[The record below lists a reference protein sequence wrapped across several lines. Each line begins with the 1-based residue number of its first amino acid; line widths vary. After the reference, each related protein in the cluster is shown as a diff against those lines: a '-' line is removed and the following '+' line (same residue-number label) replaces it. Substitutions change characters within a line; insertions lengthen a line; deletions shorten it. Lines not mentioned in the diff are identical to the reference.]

1 MTKLQNSSKV
11 NAGEAVEGSGGD
23 LMLRALESA
32 GVKYVFGIPGTNEVG
47 FMNALVDH
55 PDVKFVLG
63 LHEGPLTAMADG
75 YAKVSGQT
83 AFVLVHTVAGTANGL
98 GQLSNARIDGT
109 PIVFAAGN
117 QDSRL
122 RGRNAFLEWPEL
134 EALGR
139 GFAKW
144 SWEVLRAD
152 SIPEV
157 VRRAFKVA
165 GAAPRGPVFLTLSKD
180 FWNETKVKS
189 EILPQARFAVDVG
202 NAPDQEGIERA
213 ADLLL
218 DAQCPLLLA
227 GEEVSKYGGRSELVQ
242 LAELLGAPVVA
253 ELVAGHGHIN
263 FPNAHLQ
270 YLGPF
275 RGQKNCPLDFD
286 VFFNAG
292 GRMFSEYDYDQ
303 SPLVPRNIPVIHL
316 SIDPDNVARTYP
328 TDVPLVAHPEKTLR
342 ALLARVRQNMT
353 PARLARKKSRSKSVG
368 EIRAKMDAARK
379 KQLKEEWS
387 SEPISVA
394 RVASE
399 LNEVADAHAIIV
411 TEAITSDN
419 YNADYIEYYRG
430 PNGRT
435 NISTHGGTLGWGIG
449 AACGAKL
456 ASPAREVILLSGDGS
471 FQFGIQGLWTAARYE
486 IPVLFIVLNNRSYQ
500 SNRLGLVR
508 YAGRAAEAGKFI
520 GSQLTGPEI
529 QHAAIA
535 RGYGVD
541 GERITKADDVRKGLD
556 RGLQTV
562 RKGKPYVLDIV
573 IARRFP
579 GAEATWDERFS
590 VAKSG

>member
-1 MTKLQNSSKV
+1 
-11 NAGEAVEGSGGD
+11 
-23 LMLRALESA
+23 
-32 GVKYVFGIPGTNEVG
+32 
-47 FMNALVDH
+47 
-55 PDVKFVLG
+55 
-63 LHEGPLTAMADG
+63 
-75 YAKVSGQT
+75 
-83 AFVLVHTVAGTANGL
+83 
-98 GQLSNARIDGT
+98 
-109 PIVFAAGN
+109 
-117 QDSRL
+117 
-122 RGRNAFLEWPEL
+122 
-134 EALGR
+134 
-139 GFAKW
+139 
-144 SWEVLRAD
+144 
-152 SIPEV
+152 
-157 VRRAFKVA
+157 
-165 GAAPRGPVFLTLSKD
+165 
-180 FWNETKVKS
+180 
-189 EILPQARFAVDVG
+189 VDVG